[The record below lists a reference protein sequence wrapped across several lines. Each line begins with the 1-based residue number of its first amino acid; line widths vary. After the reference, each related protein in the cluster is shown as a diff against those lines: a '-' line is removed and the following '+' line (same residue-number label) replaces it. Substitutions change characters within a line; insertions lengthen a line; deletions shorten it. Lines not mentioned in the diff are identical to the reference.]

1 VIGLRTA
8 TAAALLL
15 SLSAC
20 PGPSDD
26 GPDQT
31 QTCAASGPAGVGD
44 AKVLVGEGGAASIAA
59 LPAGAKLMLQH
70 GPQGG
75 THIYLD
81 VMFKTEASG
90 RWTIDTR
97 FTRGPNDEE
106 YAQSVVTA
114 CAGWNH
120 IQNLRF
126 IVSAGGTGKLEVAAR
141 PLGSRDPALEASA
154 EPITIE

>member
-1 VIGLRTA
+1 LAV
-8 TAAALLL
+8 
-15 SLSAC
+15 S
-20 PGPSDD
+20 P
-26 GPDQT
+26 
-31 QTCAASGPAGVGD
+31 
-44 AKVLVGEGGAASIAA
+44 
-59 LPAGAKLMLQH
+59 GAKLTLQH

-81 VMFKTEASG
+81 VMFKTESSG

-106 YAQSVVTA
+106 YSQSVVTA

-126 IVSAGGTGKLEVAAR
+126 IVSAGGTGKLEVGVR